1 MNPNII
7 PSFNSIS
14 KFSKL
19 NEDYNSSITMNT
31 INPNVACLS
40 FRVKFETKFGE
51 ELYIIG
57 NIEELGE
64 WDTSKAVK
72 METNKS
78 IYPMWV
84 IKKDFKCPLG
94 MEIDYKYLVK
104 DGNKIFWED
113 LGQARNRHIVVQ
125 SPGNLII
132 FDEQSNII
140 STIKTSGF
148 IQMGSCNLSNTDY
161 LLIQNLINETS
172 QKQNTFI
179 NNNEKNNNI
188 ILSSILNSNQSLSSF
203 QKESEY
209 SFKENEE
216 DNNNFENFSSKDN
229 DFIEDEDKISPD
241 NFKENFSQFDIL
253 NICQG
258 IKPEDKIVIVTSFL
272 PFILDIKD
280 NFISNDIDNNDNLSI
295 SENKNDLNNKYK
307 IILYD
312 DKLVNLI
319 LYKLKDMNFC
329 KVYWVGM
336 LPGINDYPEDLQFEI
351 SEFLQNKNIYIIL
364 PKKNDFF
371 NYHMFINKILNPIY
385 NDSSVDISSYFIM
398 NKDNY
403 YIGYNNI
410 NKNFADAIISIQ
422 DKEQKMILIND
433 IDLALVPSYLLSELE
448 KNKLLKKDFYRHL
461 NKNNQS
467 IINNICFTFNK
478 NIPDYNILSLMNINK
493 DLLQSI
499 LLCDSLGFHSF
510 LQAKNF
516 LNAIKMYFDA
526 NYKVRFNGEITIE
539 YSKREIPL
547 FIRNIHI
554 KVESIKNLYKN
565 YSDKE
570 KKNSNQNNKIINML
584 SIDSISN
591 FNDIFNKINI
601 FNELNKSKYL
611 GYNYKLEL
619 IVEKNRYVDSFLIS
633 ENEKYQKVI
642 NDKIKVIKE
651 SFGPDFN
658 SLFQITFIDFMNVKE
673 QIKYFL
679 NADIFLFS
687 DINIWNGMKPLM
699 QEFIIV
705 QDELISNKSDK
716 SDENINNKIVGLIVN
731 ENMVIQEDL
740 KLIKKANF
748 YDINSIKNILKEFIE
763 MSLKERINI
772 LKNDCNQLQKSSTI
786 EWIKD
791 LLCQLKKILINNK
804 NKERIGEGYGKDFS
818 YYYISKSFTR
828 LNQSKFQIL
837 LEESNHKLFLLNIK
851 SIFPGLKSSFTESKK
866 FENDFDI
873 SDSYIDNNKK
883 LVNILNQLSKDNNY
897 KICLITNES
906 KDIFKDLNLNL
917 NNFYLIA
924 EDGLVIKS
932 KGEQNFK
939 NKLILPDNNWKNP
952 IIKIIKNFIKKTGT
966 GDLII
971 NEFSIVWKC
980 ENYKNGE
987 YLIGNELKFLVE
999 KFIDDK
1005 TFDINL
1011 QKNILE
1017 IKLKNSN
1024 NIKYN
1029 YINDIIN
1036 DDKNLKLI
1044 FALNESDK
1052 KGDEFFE
1059 YLYHNEI
1066 FNQNNLDNINL
1077 FTAIIGKKPSKA
1089 HYYLKDIYDFINLF
1103 NTNNFLI
1110 N

>member
-1 MNPNII
+1 
-7 PSFNSIS
+7 
-14 KFSKL
+14 
-19 NEDYNSSITMNT
+19 
-31 INPNVACLS
+31 
-40 FRVKFETKFGE
+40 
-51 ELYIIG
+51 
-57 NIEELGE
+57 
-64 WDTSKAVK
+64 
-72 METNKS
+72 
-78 IYPMWV
+78 
-84 IKKDFKCPLG
+84 
-94 MEIDYKYLVK
+94 
-104 DGNKIFWED
+104 
-113 LGQARNRHIVVQ
+113 
-125 SPGNLII
+125 
-132 FDEQSNII
+132 
-140 STIKTSGF
+140 
-148 IQMGSCNLSNTDY
+148 
-161 LLIQNLINETS
+161 
-172 QKQNTFI
+172 
-179 NNNEKNNNI
+179 
-188 ILSSILNSNQSLSSF
+188 
-203 QKESEY
+203 
-209 SFKENEE
+209 
-216 DNNNFENFSSKDN
+216 
-229 DFIEDEDKISPD
+229 
-241 NFKENFSQFDIL
+241 
-253 NICQG
+253 
-258 IKPEDKIVIVTSFL
+258 
-272 PFILDIKD
+272 
-280 NFISNDIDNNDNLSI
+280 
-295 SENKNDLNNKYK
+295 
-307 IILYD
+307 
-312 DKLVNLI
+312 
-319 LYKLKDMNFC
+319 
-329 KVYWVGM
+329 
-336 LPGINDYPEDLQFEI
+336 
-351 SEFLQNKNIYIIL
+351 
-364 PKKNDFF
+364 
-371 NYHMFINKILNPIY
+371 
-385 NDSSVDISSYFIM
+385 
-398 NKDNY
+398 
-403 YIGYNNI
+403 
-410 NKNFADAIISIQ
+410 
-422 DKEQKMILIND
+422 
-433 IDLALVPSYLLSELE
+433 
-448 KNKLLKKDFYRHL
+448 
-461 NKNNQS
+461 
-467 IINNICFTFNK
+467 
-478 NIPDYNILSLMNINK
+478 
-493 DLLQSI
+493 
-499 LLCDSLGFHSF
+499 
-510 LQAKNF
+510 
-516 LNAIKMYFDA
+516 
-526 NYKVRFNGEITIE
+526 
-539 YSKREIPL
+539 
-547 FIRNIHI
+547 
-554 KVESIKNLYKN
+554 
-565 YSDKE
+565 
-570 KKNSNQNNKIINML
+570 
-584 SIDSISN
+584 
-591 FNDIFNKINI
+591 
-601 FNELNKSKYL
+601 
-611 GYNYKLEL
+611 
-619 IVEKNRYVDSFLIS
+619 
-633 ENEKYQKVI
+633 
-642 NDKIKVIKE
+642 
-651 SFGPDFN
+651 
-658 SLFQITFIDFMNVKE
+658 MNVKE

-705 QDELISNKSDK
+705 QDEFISIKVHK

-763 MSLKERINI
+763 MPLKERINI

-851 SIFPGLKSSFTESKK
+851 SIFPCLKSSFKESQK

-980 ENYKNGE
+980 ENNKNGE

-1052 KGDEFFE
+1052 EGDEFFE